1 MRREQAIAA
10 RKVGRAGRIP
20 REEALRLTGLSEV
33 MEAPVSPLAEQGLT
47 RGEER

>member
-20 REEALRLTGLSEV
+20 REEALRLTGSPEV
-33 MEAPVSPLAEQGLT
+33 MEASGKP
-47 RGEER
+47 R